1 MQETGTRELTG
12 EWVVGNEVWK
22 RLKSERRAKWHAEL
36 RRRQGPGPSRLR
48 DDVSDNGSSAAV
60 PQLHGHPHPPLPRAG
75 HRRSLSGARS
85 ERAESRASLNGAG
98 AGTNGIPGLPGASS
112 LGADP
117 TPRAG
122 ASTPEPEME
131 GESPGRRERVIY
143 YVHGGAYY
151 VGNAAT
157 HRLITIGV
165 SRACNARVFG
175 ECS

>member
-1 MQETGTRELTG
+1 M
-12 EWVVGNEVWK
+12 GNEVWK

-48 DDVSDNGSSAAV
+48 DDVSDSGSSTAQGV
-60 PQLHGHPHPPLPRAG
+60 PLLHGHPHPPRT
-75 HRRSLSGARS
+75 HRRSRSGARH
-85 ERAESRASLNGAG
+85 SRGSSLNGVL
-98 AGTNGIPGLPGASS
+98 NGISGLPGSS
-112 LGADP
+112 SSTQE
-117 TPRAG
+117 TPRQG
-122 ASTPEPEME
+122 ASTPEPELE

-175 ECS
+175 EFQLASVA